1 MHRTEW
7 LRTLARYL
15 SLSVFMYAFVLCA
28 MYLLVD
34 RLGVEEV
41 TSYVA
46 VYATAYVIQYVTSLR
61 FVFRARHS
69 RAKVLKFVLNT
80 AFFLV
85 LGAGLF
91 RGALLL
97 GVNYLV
103 ATVAVAVLLMP
114 LRFLASKLF
123 VYRDA
128 R

>member
-1 MHRTEW
+1 MK
-7 LRTLARYL
+7 TLARYL

-28 MYLLVD
+28 MYLLVG
-34 RLGVEEV
+34 RLGIGEV

-61 FVFRARHS
+61 YVFRAQHS
-69 RAKVLKFVLNT
+69 GTKVLKFVLNT
-80 AFFLV
+80 GFFLV

-91 RGALLL
+91 RGALAL

-123 VYRDA
+123 VYREA

>member
-1 MHRTEW
+1 MK
-7 LRTLARYL
+7 TLARYL
-15 SLSVFMYAFVLCA
+15 SLSVFMYIFVLSA

-34 RLGVEEV
+34 RVGVEKV
-41 TSYVA
+41 TSYVT

-61 FVFRARHS
+61 YVFRARHS
-69 RAKVLKFVLNT
+69 GAKVLKFVLNI
-80 AFFLV
+80 AFFLA

-91 RGALLL
+91 RGALAL

-103 ATVAVAVLLMP
+103 ATVGVAVLLMP
-114 LRFLASKLF
+114 LRFLASKFF